1 MTSPPF
7 VRLASCLLI
16 AVIGACATSSST
28 NANPP
33 PPAPTSGPAPAPETA
48 SPATP
53 PPTGPRVGG
62 DRDEHGCIGSA
73 GYSWC
78 ARENRCVRPWEVAR
92 EHNIAMT
99 GTPEENARAFA
110 AYCAGP

>member
-1 MTSPPF
+1 MKPDLL
-7 VRLASCLLI
+7 VRLASCLLV
-16 AVIGACATSSST
+16 AGLGACATSSST

-33 PPAPTSGPAPAPETA
+33 PMA
-48 SPATP
+48 SPEPVPSPTTP
-53 PPTGPRVGG
+53 PPPGPRVGG

-78 ARENRCVRPWEVAR
+78 ARENHCVRPWELAR

-99 GTPEENARAFA
+99 GTPAENARAFA